1 MRILSVYR
9 PEAPG
14 YADPARTVAVADYG
28 LPGVADVAR
37 DADQVGGEGRLEDS
51 LASLRRLAYLAAQVC
66 ETSSAVINIIDATH
80 QHTIA
85 AFGVDPTVCSVSDS
99 MCALVFDDASPVMV
113 ADTTQDDRFRGNPF
127 VTGELGFVRL
137 YASAPLVNP
146 GGHVLGRLCVL
157 DSVPGRLSDRQL
169 VNLET
174 VAGQVVEVLEL
185 RRRTLRLANTHTELT
200 RSNELLSEF
209 AGRLSHD
216 LKNPLSSVLGF
227 GRTLNRL
234 PTVRDDPDASRLVG
248 NITAAGERMHELI
261 DEMLELASVGG
272 RPHFVPVELAA
283 VMKDLEDD
291 LDGLITDA
299 QARIEIDS
307 AQLVADRRQLHIML
321 QNLVTNAITYRSP
334 ERPCY
339 VQVRAVSEPR
349 GWTLQ
354 VIDNGMGV
362 PDGHK
367 QDVLRPLYRLGRDSS
382 VGGTGL
388 GLATCVRVAEEHNGH
403 LAISDT
409 PGGGTTVTV
418 QAEPLAGVAT
428 AL

>member
-1 MRILSVYR
+1 MSLYR
-9 PEAPG
+9 PRALG
-14 YADPARTVAVADYG
+14 YADSARTVAVADYG
-28 LPGVADVAR
+28 LPGVADVAK
-37 DADQVGGEGRLEDS
+37 DADRVGSQSGLQDS

-66 ETSSAVINIIDATH
+66 QTSSAVINILDATQ

-113 ADTTQDDRFRGNPF
+113 PDATQDDRFRANPF
-127 VTGELGFVRL
+127 VTGQLGTVRL

-157 DSVPGRLSDRQL
+157 DSVPGELSEHQL
-169 VNLET
+169 ANLET

-185 RRRTLRLANTHTELT
+185 RSRTLRLARTHAELT
-200 RSNELLSEF
+200 RSNQLLSEF

-216 LKNPLSSVLGF
+216 LKNPLNSIIGF
-227 GRTLNRL
+227 GQTLTRL
-234 PTVRDDPDASRLVG
+234 PTVRDDPMASRLAG
-248 NITAAGERMHELI
+248 NITAAGERMQELI

-272 RPHFVPVELAA
+272 RPNFVKVELAA
-283 VMKDLEDD
+283 VMTDLEDD
-291 LDGLITDA
+291 LDGVIADA
-299 QARIEIDS
+299 DARIEIES
-307 AQLVADRRQLHIML
+307 AHIVADRRQLHILL
-321 QNLVTNAITYRSP
+321 QNLLTNAITYRSR

-339 VQVRAVSEPR
+339 VHVRAVSDPH
-349 GWTLQ
+349 GWTLE
-354 VIDNGMGV
+354 VIDNGLGV

-367 QDVLRPLYRLGRDSS
+367 EDVLRPLYRLGRDSS
-382 VGGTGL
+382 VDGTGL

-418 QAEPLAGVAT
+418 HAEPMVGAASPM
-428 AL
+428 

>member
-1 MRILSVYR
+1 
-9 PEAPG
+9 
-14 YADPARTVAVADYG
+14 VADYG

-272 RPHFVPVELAA
+272 RPHFVPVELSA